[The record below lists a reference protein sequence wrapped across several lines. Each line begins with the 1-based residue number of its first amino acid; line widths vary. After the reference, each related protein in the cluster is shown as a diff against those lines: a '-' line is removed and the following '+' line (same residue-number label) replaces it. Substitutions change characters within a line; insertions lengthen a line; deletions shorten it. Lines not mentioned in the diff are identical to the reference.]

1 MIIKQIDFILEN
13 CEIVSIPGYYIGF
26 IDINDIKTNISRV
39 ACNCVMEMRVC
50 NDFAIEIHRDA
61 NKKYAPFDI
70 DDPERITSTFDRL
83 TKWRDITSIELTLTD
98 NEYCEEDFDEHTD
111 SIFSETIET
120 HKIFLHWI
128 GDSEFE
134 NAGQL
139 CYINKSGDLY
149 ITVNDGTKSMYDVF
163 GKEIDDPEC
172 VDLHFELMDVGDD
185 NHQIFL
191 ERMKRNS
198 D

>member
-98 NEYCEEDFDEHTD
+98 NEYYDEDFDEH
-111 SIFSETIET
+111 IET
-120 HKIFLHWI
+120 NKIFLHWT
-128 GDSEFE
+128 GDNEFE

-149 ITVNDGTKSMYDVF
+149 ITVNDGKKSMYDVF

-172 VDLHFELMDVGDD
+172 VDLHFEFMDVGDD

-191 ERMKRNS
+191 ELMKRNS
-198 D
+198 N

>member
-1 MIIKQIDFILEN
+1 MIIKQIDFVLEN
-13 CEIVSIPGYYIGF
+13 CEVVSIPGYYIGF
-26 IDINDIKTNISRV
+26 IDINDIKTSISRV
-39 ACNCVMEMRVC
+39 ACNCVMEMKVC
-50 NDFAIEIHRDA
+50 YDFAVEIHRDA
-61 NKKYAPFDI
+61 NKKYAPFDV

-83 TKWRDITSIELTLTD
+83 TKWRDITSIELTLTNND
-98 NEYCEEDFDEHTD
+98 YYEEDFDEYNE
-111 SIFSETIET
+111 IR
-120 HKIFLHWI
+120 KIFLHWT
-128 GDSEFE
+128 GDNEFE

-163 GKEIDDPEC
+163 GKEIDDTEC

-191 ERMKRNS
+191 ERTKKNS